1 MAKNM
6 ITWINLCLGVPPA
19 PVYKGARGG
28 GWSAPMARQG
38 GVLLQVGVGLLLG
51 GGKKWGGIGKGGRRP
66 PLLVQFG
73 PGGRRHAAHLWLPL
87 SLSTKA
93 HMAHYFS
100 RGGSGNPPAL
110 RFSPKSPGT
119 LPVSEYS
126 RPIYQSLCLDHFETP
141 RHVRDHMRDSELTSV
156 HQNS

>member
-1 MAKNM
+1 M
-6 ITWINLCLGVPPA
+6 CLGVPPA

-28 GWSAPMARQG
+28 GRPAPMARQG
-38 GVLLQVGVGLLLG
+38 GVLLLVGVGLLLG
-51 GGKKWGGIGKGGRRP
+51 GGKKWGGRRKGGRRP

-73 PGGRRHAAHLWLPL
+73 PGGRRRAAHLWLPL

-141 RHVRDHMRDSELTSV
+141 RHVRDHIRDSELTSV